1 VLPTK
6 GGTRY
11 GTHIDLQE
19 TMALA
24 SLMTFKLAI
33 AGVPWGGAKGGAK
46 IDPRKCSKGELER
59 LTRKYTLE
67 LIKKNFVG
75 PQIDSL
81 GPDMGTD
88 E

>member
-1 VLPTK
+1 
-6 GGTRY
+6 
-11 GTHIDLQE
+11 
-19 TMALA
+19 MALA

-46 IDPRKCSKGELER
+46 IDPRQCSKGELER

>member
-1 VLPTK
+1 
-6 GGTRY
+6 
-11 GTHIDLQE
+11 
-19 TMALA
+19 MALA

-33 AGVPWGGAKGGAK
+33 AGVPWGGGKGGAQ
-46 IDPRKCSKGELER
+46 IDPRKCSRGELER